1 MPSILLVNPIKG
13 HKRKTK
19 MAHKSLRG
27 RRRNAKGQLMP
38 ETRHKSVRRRRRN
51 PLVMDLGGHK
61 GLRKHK
67 AKRNPIRHARRRPLR
82 RYARRN
88 PIGRAL
94 SGQGF
99 WGQAMTGMI
108 AIPVAAIA
116 ADLVYGY
123 IPIPSSMTSGLMKP
137 IGKLAIA
144 MLVAVGAKHFLPR
157 GVAVMVAAGA
167 VGGVLYDSSKSYMQ
181 TAFPTLPL
189 SGLAAMAFSD
199 MNPGMGLPAPAA
211 NPSYLG
217 ADPSYLGDEAMGAYM
232 DNSMAGYLT
241 NE

>member
-1 MPSILLVNPIKG
+1 
-13 HKRKTK
+13 
-19 MAHKSLRG
+19 
-27 RRRNAKGQLMP
+27 
-38 ETRHKSVRRRRRN
+38 
-51 PLVMDLGGHK
+51 
-61 GLRKHK
+61 
-67 AKRNPIRHARRRPLR
+67 
-82 RYARRN
+82 
-88 PIGRAL
+88 
-94 SGQGF
+94 
-99 WGQAMTGMI
+99 MTGMI

-189 SGLAAMAFSD
+189 SGMDAMAFSD

-211 NPSYLG
+211 SDPHYLGEDPSYLG
-217 ADPSYLGDEAMGAYM
+217 AYMEEPSM
-232 DNSMAGYLT
+232 NGYLT